1 MFIGAITQ
9 YIDVAQLTL
18 YVFWAFFFALVL
30 YLHRESKREGYPLDS
45 DRASHIEHQGFPT
58 IPEPKRYL
66 LPRGG
71 EVLLPGDREEG
82 EVGINVSPLGKF
94 PGAPLVPDGDPLV
107 DGVGPAAWAERR
119 DTPDTD
125 NSGSEAKLINRIRP
139 LSMLEDHFEVV
150 ADGIFN
156 VDPRGLDVRA
166 LDGEVV
172 GQVTELWIDHME
184 SIARYYTVRLDSGK
198 DVLLPM
204 MFATYRKKKVAPSEG
219 TLLDRLV
226 DERTREINVD
236 SITSEQFEN
245 VPQIK
250 SSEEITML
258 EEDRV
263 QAYYGGGHLY
273 ALSKRT
279 ESFI

>member
-1 MFIGAITQ
+1 MFTGAITQ

-18 YVFWAFFFALVL
+18 YLFWAFFFVLVL

-45 DRASHIEHQGFPT
+45 DRAPNIEHQGFPA

-71 EVLLPGDREEG
+71 DVFLPGERKEG
-82 EVGINVSPLGKF
+82 EVGLNSEPLGRF
-94 PGAPLVPDGDPLV
+94 PGAPLVPKGDPLV

-119 DTPDTD
+119 DTPDVD

-139 LSMLEDHFEVV
+139 LSSIEDHFGVV
-150 ADGIFN
+150 DDSVFN

-166 LDGEVV
+166 VDGEVV

-184 SIARYYTVRLDSGK
+184 AIARYYTVQLNSGK
-198 DVLLPM
+198 KVLLPM
-204 MFATYRKKKVAPSEG
+204 MFATYRKKKTSPESG
-219 TLLDRLV
+219 SLFDRLI
-226 DERTREINVD
+226 DRREREINVD

-245 VPQIK
+245 VPQQK
-250 SSEEITML
+250 SPDEITML

-273 ALSKRT
+273 ALKKRT